1 MKTLVWTLT
10 ALALLLWSLGAWLLA
25 KLLQGLLA
33 WWPAE
38 GLPTRLP
45 EGWTWPVWV
54 DFWWPRE
61 QLHALTDS
69 LLGLVTWMSGLMPS
83 VDTWQSL
90 IGAGVWVLWF
100 LGAAVLLLV
109 AGLLHAWLGR
119 RGMKATART

>member
-25 KLLQGLLA
+25 QLLQVLLTL
-33 WWPAE
+33 WPAE
-38 GLPTRLP
+38 GLPSRLP
-45 EGWTWPVWV
+45 EGWTWPAWV

-61 QLHALTDS
+61 QLQALTDT
-69 LLGLVTWMSGLMPS
+69 LLWFAGWMAGILPS

-100 LGAAVLLLV
+100 LGAAALLV
-109 AGLLHAWLGR
+109 GAGGLHWWLGR
-119 RGMKATART
+119 KGMKVTARA